1 MHGDGDGT
9 ARSDQRPDVAPA
21 AGAVES
27 IHARAADDEV
37 IGDEADDDAEPTGS
51 RSREEPTELQPP
63 TGGVPLRISMLVLL
77 LFAAFAGTINLISQI
92 RDDRYSP
99 LDENTH
105 VAYAY
110 DAGHLRFPYAGSVY
124 SQAILDDWTCRG
136 QTNLASALPACGAHT
151 PAARFPL
158 KGLQYNFFHPPLYYL
173 VTGATALV
181 IDRFVPG
188 FHFTFILRLLSAG
201 WLVAAM
207 WWLFHLLV
215 SWRVRRG
222 VAVCAGIGLA
232 CIPFI
237 IHVARIGTNDAPA
250 ALCGVAAAFV
260 LGRIVLRRNDGW
272 ILPAVLTAAA
282 SATKTLNGL
291 PLIAVGTVLGV
302 IGIRNYFGGDRRRGL
317 AWLKIGAAIGVAAA
331 AVYVVWLEIQNAR
344 GVAGYVSPIRSPD
357 PKTQFA
363 GLPFDEWFRYEF
375 DGFDLAG
382 EYFLHP
388 FFYSLILAGWIVLF
402 ATVLS
407 AACFV
412 GITAFRTMSGPWL
425 LSLSLLVGCL
435 VYPLLVQVMRYSSSD
450 GKEYFP
456 TYSNRYGLSLVPVAI
471 IVLAIVVDQR
481 RHLRRAWAVIT
492 LGGAVA
498 VLGTAISLFPQ

>member
-1 MHGDGDGT
+1 MHGDEDGT
-9 ARSDQRPDVAPA
+9 DRSDQRPVEVAPA
-21 AGAVES
+21 AGPVKS
-27 IHARAADDEV
+27 IDARAAGDVAIDDADPTESDV
-37 IGDEADDDAEPTGS
+37 GDEPAEI
-51 RSREEPTELQPP
+51 RPP
-63 TGGVPLRISMLVLL
+63 TGKVPLRLSLLVLL

-151 PAARFPL
+151 PAAEFPL

-181 IDRFVPG
+181 IDRFFPG
-188 FHFTFILRLLSAG
+188 FHFTFILRLLSAV
-201 WLVAAM
+201 WLIAAM

-215 SWRVRRG
+215 SWGVRRG

-232 CIPFI
+232 CVPFI
-237 IHVARIGTNDAPA
+237 IHAARIGTNDAPA

-291 PLIAVGTVLGV
+291 PLIAVGMVLGV

-331 AVYVVWLEIQNAR
+331 AVYVIWLEIQNAR
-344 GVAGYVSPIRSPD
+344 GVPGYVSPIRLPD
-357 PKTQFA
+357 PKSQFA

-388 FFYSLILAGWIVLF
+388 FFHSLILAGWIVLF

-407 AACFV
+407 AACFIGV
-412 GITAFRTMSGPWL
+412 TTFRTMSARWL

-471 IVLAIVVDQR
+471 IVLVIVVDQR

-498 VLGTAISLFPQ
+498 VLGTAVSLFPQ